1 MIFYLILGFAV
12 VGLIST
18 TVATY
23 KIRKAK
29 QQVDNIMHANIK
41 LLSEIQQLKAEKVVA
56 QTQVKHF
63 ETRKKNEEN
72 NRTSDRNTLIDRLQ
86 QSNDLRD

>member
-12 VGLIST
+12 VGL
-18 TVATY
+18 VGAMMATY
-23 KIRKAK
+23 KIRKAHQEIDRLFK
-29 QQVDNIMHANIK
+29 KNEQLQQ
-41 LLSEIQQLKAEKVVA
+41 EKAVA

-72 NRTSDRNTLIDRLQ
+72 NRISDRNGLIDRLQ
-86 QSNDLRD
+86 QQGDLRD